1 MKKVKHELAIKQRT
15 IFLMNLLYGFTET
28 FLNFLYTRD
37 DITPTYFMVR
47 K

>member
-1 MKKVKHELAIKQRT
+1 MKKVKHELAIKQS
-15 IFLMNLLYGFTET
+15 IFLMNLLYDFTEN

-37 DITPTYFMVR
+37 DIIPTYFMVR